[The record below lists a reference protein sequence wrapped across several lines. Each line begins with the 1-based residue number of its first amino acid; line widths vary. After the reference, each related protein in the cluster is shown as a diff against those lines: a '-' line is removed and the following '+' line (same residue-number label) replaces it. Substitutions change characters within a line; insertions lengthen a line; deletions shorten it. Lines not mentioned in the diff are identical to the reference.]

1 MSTLVGKN
9 INASFRSLL
18 RIPDDAN
25 GITGTLQTVEDGEGT
40 ASPLQLSA
48 TKMNVTGGFSIESVD
63 MTLVGS
69 TDGQIPAFN
78 SGTSKYEPVS
88 NVAKLDVAQ
97 EYTKAQNFDATSLVA
112 LGADLVT
119 NGGFTAD
126 SDWAKG
132 PGWSIA
138 AGVASS
144 DGSQAGDS
152 DLNQALSLTNG
163 QTYEVEFT
171 VSNFSAGN
179 VTPVAGDTEG
189 TDRAA
194 DGTFTENI
202 VAGAGGDIDIRA
214 DLDFIG
220 DIDDVTVKLVNVS
233 WNLEENQVTEL
244 ILDGNL
250 VLDNPTNQVAGATYI
265 ITLTQDGT
273 GSRTLSFGTAYKFPG
288 GTAPTLTTAGG
299 AIDIITF
306 ISNGTSMFG
315 VFQGDFS

>member
-1 MSTLVGKN
+1 MGTLVGKN
-9 INASFRSLL
+9 INQTFRSLL
-18 RIPDDAN
+18 RLPNDAN
-25 GITGTLQTVEDGEGT
+25 GLTGTLQTVEDGEGT
-40 ASPLQLSA
+40 ASVVQLSS
-48 TKMNVTGGFSIESVD
+48 TKMNVTGGFSIESVN

-69 TDGQIPAFN
+69 TDGQILAFN
-78 SGTSKYEPVS
+78 NGTSKYEPVS

-97 EYTKAQNFDATSLVA
+97 EYTKAQNFNATSLAA
-112 LGADLVT
+112 LGTDLVT
-119 NGGFTAD
+119 NGGFAAD
-126 SDWAKG
+126 TDWAKG

-152 DLNQALSLTNG
+152 DLNQALSLTSG

-194 DGTFTENI
+194 NGTFTENI

-220 DIDDVTVKLVNVS
+220 DIDDVTVKLANVS

-244 ILDGNL
+244 ILDGDL
-250 VLDNPTNQVAGATYI
+250 VLDDPTNMKDGGTYI
-265 ITLTQDGT
+265 LRLVQDGV
-273 GSRTLSFGTAYKFPG
+273 GTRLITFDSAYRFPG
-288 GTAPTLTTAGG
+288 GTAPTLSTG
-299 AIDIITF
+299 ANAVDYITF
-306 ISNGTSMFG
+306 ISDGVFMDG